1 MKNIKK
7 FQQFQKLSLD
17 LMWLM
22 AELDLEPQD
31 SLQLYCSKLY

>member
-1 MKNIKK
+1 MKNIKE

-22 AELDLEPQD
+22 AEEPQD
-31 SLQLYCSKLY
+31 SSQLYCSKLY